1 LHPRLLETLIEV
13 FTQRQAELGHRAAQV
28 IVTTHSPYLVDKM
41 NLDDLIVIEKSN
53 GASRCLRPA
62 SKKHLKEL
70 LEREELGL
78 GELWYSGALGSN

>member
-1 LHPRLLETLIEV
+1 MFLKSPRANNLEKPEMKKYFRIT
-13 FTQRQAELGHRAAQV
+13 R
-28 IVTTHSPYLVDKM
+28 K
-41 NLDDLIVIEKSN
+41 NIVIEKSN